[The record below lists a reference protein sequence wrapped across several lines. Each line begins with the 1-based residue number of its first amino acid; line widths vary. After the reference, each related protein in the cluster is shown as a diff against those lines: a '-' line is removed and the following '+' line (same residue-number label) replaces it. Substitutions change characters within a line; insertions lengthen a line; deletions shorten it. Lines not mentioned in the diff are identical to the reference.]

1 MIERSTKTASAPGV
15 EDDAAQAGLVPQLR
29 AMFRA
34 LWNSPVRTW
43 LLLLAA
49 GLLLVILATA
59 YAQVLLNQWNRPFY
73 DALSRRELHTFFEQL
88 GVFCLIAGSLLV
100 LNVLQKWLGETLKVK
115 LREGLIHD
123 LIQDWMTPRRAL
135 ALASAGPIGVN
146 PDQRM
151 HEDARHLTEL
161 SADLGIGLLQA
172 AVLLAS
178 FIGVLWVISSG
189 FVFHLAGRNLTIPGY
204 MVWAAL
210 IYAGAGSLAS
220 YAVGRSLVAR
230 NAERYA
236 READL
241 RVALVRVNEHLDAI
255 TLADGEA
262 AAARH
267 LEFELAAVLAAM
279 KRIVTGLT
287 NLTWITAGFG
297 WSTLVAPI
305 LVAAPLYFAGSLSFG
320 GLMMAAG
327 AFTQAQSSLRWFVDN
342 FSTLADWRATLLRVA
357 NFRRAVLSTDTLHPG
372 EERISVTDGAPGR
385 ILIDNLALTSPSGT
399 ILLRERKVQIARGKR
414 VLIVGGAGAGKTLM
428 FRALAG
434 LWPWG
439 SGRIERPAGEEILYL
454 GHAPYLP
461 AGTLRELLAYPA
473 NAERFPSEHYRPAL
487 ERLGLERLVTLLD
500 TTHVWEQE
508 LSQDEQYRLAFA
520 RVLLH
525 APAWVVIDDVFARL
539 EDETLKLVAQ
549 VFEQQLKTSA
559 VIQFGRSQASDPLG
573 SRVLHVECNTATR
586 RLARRR
592 INDAHPL
599 QAIAPNAA
607 LSG

>member
-1 MIERSTKTASAPGV
+1 MIEGSTKTASAAGA
-15 EDDAAQAGLVPQLR
+15 EDDGAEAGLLPQLR
-29 AMFRA
+29 MMFGA
-34 LWNSPVRTW
+34 LWGSPVRTW

-73 DALSRRELHTFFEQL
+73 DALSRRELRTFFQQL

-100 LNVLQKWLGETLKVK
+100 LNVAQKWLGETLKVK

-178 FIGVLWVISSG
+178 FIGVLWVISNG
-189 FVFHLAGRNLTIPGY
+189 FVFHVAGHSLTIPGY

-255 TLADGEA
+255 TLAHGEA
-262 AAARH
+262 GEARH

-357 NFRRAVLSTDTLHPG
+357 DFRRAVLSTEALHPG
-372 EERISVTDGAPGR
+372 EDRITVSDGAPGR
-385 ILIDNLALTSPSGT
+385 LVLDNLVLASPSGAV
-399 ILLRERKVQIARGKR
+399 LLRERQVQIARGER
-414 VLIVGGAGAGKTLM
+414 VLILGGAGSGKTLM

-439 SGRIERPAGEEILYL
+439 CGRIERPAGEEMLYL
-454 GHAPYLP
+454 RHTPYLP
-461 AGTLRELLAYPA
+461 TGSLRELLAYPA
-473 NAERFPSEHYRPAL
+473 KAERFPAERYRPAL
-487 ERLGLERLVTLLD
+487 ERLGLQRLVSLLGSAR
-500 TTHVWEQE
+500 VWEHE

-525 APAWVVIDDVFARL
+525 APAWVIIDDAFAGL
-539 EDETLKLVAQ
+539 EDDTRKLVAQ
-549 VFEQQLKTSA
+549 LFEQELKASA
-559 VIQFGRSQASDPLG
+559 VIQFARSQASDPLG
-573 SRVLHVECNTATR
+573 SRVLHVECNPATR

-599 QAIAPNAA
+599 RAIAPHAA